1 MYSLTQ
7 ATKLLLKSY
16 DLWTNNS
23 NSQRIIKYNVH
34 KVRHTFWVLETWRNL
49 LIKIKEDTILEQELL
64 NKAEVC
70 FMLHDVGRFFQN
82 DWIEVF
88 ENKDYDHW
96 DKSYEIVKKS
106 NYSLDICLAIKYHN
120 KFTIN
125 WIFEE
130 IQYLEMNDFEKQDTI
145 FLLNIL
151 KDADKLQ
158 NMIYSIFD
166 SDSYFITDKTA
177 RNIKEGDITKEN
189 LVDIQKHKLI
199 NRANVNT
206 FWDYYLAT
214 ISFIF
219 DLNFKESF
227 RVLDFYWYID
237 KSLDKIEKSPW
248 VSKESME
255 IIRKSI
261 ESFKKS

>member
-7 ATKLLLKSY
+7 ATKLLLESY

-23 NSQRIIKYNVH
+23 NSENIIKYNNN

-49 LIKIKEDTILEQELL
+49 LIKIKEKTILEPEII
-64 NKAEVC
+64 NKIEVC
-70 FMLHDVGRFFQN
+70 FILHDLGRIFQN
-82 DWIEVF
+82 DWKIVLQ
-88 ENKDYDHW
+88 NKDYDHW
-96 DKSYEIVKKS
+96 DKSYDIVKDN
-106 NYSLDICLAIKYHN
+106 NYSSDICLAIKYHN
-120 KFTIN
+120 KFEIN
-125 WIFEE
+125 WIFKEE
-130 IQYLEMNDFEKQDTI
+130 EYQKMSDLEKDQTI
-145 FLLNIL
+145 FLLNTL

-166 SDSYFITDKTA
+166 SDSYFIIDKTA
-177 RNIKEGDITKEN
+177 WNIKEGDITKEN
-189 LVDIQKHKLI
+189 LADIQKHKLI

-219 DLNFKESF
+219 DLNFNESF

-248 VSKESME
+248 VSNESME

-261 ESFKKS
+261 NSFKKS